1 MLSTSDQAQDGGW
14 ETKKNEKD
22 REREEI
28 PVGVYRMQVREKKW
42 MQKKTK
48 QIRGFVCGGIDGS
61 IGAVSKKIERK
72 KTDKKHTKMK

>member
-1 MLSTSDQAQDGGW
+1 L
-14 ETKKNEKD
+14 KK
-22 REREEI
+22 
-28 PVGVYRMQVREKKW
+28 KK
-42 MQKKTK
+42 K